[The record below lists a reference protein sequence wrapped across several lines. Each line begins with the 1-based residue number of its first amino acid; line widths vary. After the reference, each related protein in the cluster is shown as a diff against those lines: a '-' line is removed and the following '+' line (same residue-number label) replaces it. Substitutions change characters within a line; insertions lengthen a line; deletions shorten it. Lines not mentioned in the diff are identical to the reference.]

1 MMTDA
6 EWQDAIAADQALGA
20 QLVKFMEH
28 VVAIANER
36 LPAMLEVTVDPAVR
50 DHCV

>member
-6 EWQDAIAADQALGA
+6 EWQDAIAADQALGV
-20 QLVKFMEH
+20 QLVKFMEG
-28 VVAIANER
+28 VITVANEH
-36 LPAMLEVTVDPAVR
+36 LPAAMDVWIDPAVR